1 MKESKT
7 FLTRSPGR
15 INLIGEHT
23 DYNNGFVLPAAIDK
37 AAYVSMKLR
46 DDEEIHL
53 RSRDYNDTHETTLST
68 ISRSEKGWPNYLL
81 GVVDQIK
88 QTGVKLT
95 GFEAELWGDIPA
107 GAGLSSSAA
116 VECAMLIALNEGFG
130 LKMDRMEMA
139 RTAQRAE
146 HAFAGVKVG
155 IMDMFASLF
164 GKEGHV
170 VRLDCRSLEYEYVP
184 FKTDGYQLVLCDTG
198 VHHSLASSEYNVRRH
213 QCEAGVALVKAH
225 HPEVDSLRDVTMAM
239 LDEWV
244 KPQDELVYRRCKYV
258 VEENERLIKACEDL
272 ERNDLHAF
280 GAKIY
285 ETHEGLS
292 HLYEVSCLELDFLV
306 AQARKYPA
314 VLGARMMGGGFGGC
328 TINLV
333 KESEVTQWSAEM
345 TKAYKQD
352 LNKDLKT
359 YIARIGNG
367 GGVIK

>member
-1 MKESKT
+1 MNKDKT

-23 DYNNGFVLPAAIDK
+23 DYNNGYVLPAAIDK

-46 DDEEIHL
+46 EDDEIHL
-53 RSRDYNDTHETTLST
+53 RSRDYGDTHVTSLGK
-68 ISRSEKGWPNYLL
+68 IDRSEKGWPNYLL
-81 GVVDQIK
+81 GVVDQLQK
-88 QTGVKLT
+88 VGVQLT

-116 VECAMLIALNEGFG
+116 VECAMLIALDAAFE
-130 LKMDRMEMA
+130 LKMDRMAMA
-139 RTAQRAE
+139 KMAQQAE
-146 HAFAGVKVG
+146 HEFAGVKVG

-184 FKTDGYQLVLCDTG
+184 FRTEGYQLVLCDTG
-198 VHHSLASSEYNVRRH
+198 VHHSLASSEYNIRRQ
-213 QCEAGVALVKAH
+213 QCEAGVALVRAH
-225 HPEVDSLRDVTMAM
+225 HPEVESLRDVTMAM
-239 LDEWV
+239 LDA
-244 KPQDELVYRRCKYV
+244 LVGPTDPLIYRRCKYV
-258 VEENERLIKACEDL
+258 VEENGRLINACKDL
-272 ERNDLHAF
+272 EAGDMRAF

-292 HLYEVSCLELDFLV
+292 RLYEVSCPELDFLV
-306 AQARKYPA
+306 DHARAYPA

-333 KESEVTQWSAEM
+333 EESEVTGWCAAM
-345 TKAYKQD
+345 TVAYKEQ
-352 LNKDLKT
+352 LGLDLKT
-359 YIARIGNG
+359 YIARISNG
-367 GGVIK
+367 GGTIK